1 MVRYD
6 FIEWDEEDDPEGN
19 VRHIAANGVT
29 PAEFEQVLDGSGRE
43 GVSRSSG
50 RPFKRGWTEGGKYI
64 QIVYEL
70 NDDDGFLLLRP
81 FTAYEVE
88 PP

>member
-1 MVRYD
+1 MVGRD
-6 FIEWDEEDDPEGN
+6 FVEWDEEDDPEGN

-29 PAEFEQVLDGSGRE
+29 PAEFEQVLEGGGRG

-50 RPFKRGWTEGGKYI
+50 RPFKRGWTEGGKHL
-64 QIVYEL
+64 QIVFERD
-70 NDDDGFLLLRP
+70 DDDGFLLLRP
-81 FTAYEVE
+81 VTAYEVE